1 MSLTKVTYSMI
12 QGEMINVLDYGADST
27 GAVDSTTNIRNAI
40 DAGINAGKAVYIPS
54 GTYKFDGYTCTKT
67 NAFTASIIGEEGNE
81 PVLIPSQAA
90 VDAGNYMFLFPDN
103 LYSQVTGITLAA
115 SAYAGDKTL
124 SLVSA
129 AGLSAGMVIQIST
142 NRLWYNGSRGTK
154 MCGEIHLINSVNLA
168 TNVVT
173 LDDFVRDSYETS
185 GVVLTIRAWNPCKVT
200 IKNLRLE
207 APYPATVVTS
217 NGIFIQ
223 QAHNALIEN
232 VKAKGFIQRCFT
244 DLLSVN
250 SVFRDIECLQNKD
263 MPTATIGYGVSCDGS
278 VGLLI
283 DGFKST
289 GQRRAF
295 DADNASDT
303 STTTAAVA
311 RDWTVTNFIVRGGG
325 AWFPATAEIS
335 YGIGMHGPS
344 EGGMISNGII
354 SDVSTAVNARGRSTT
369 VDGVNFE
376 GKIENCNFVYEEGAG
391 LTVRNCT
398 YDSFGYP
405 NKRADIEDVD
415 NTTGCNYFLRCGL
428 NGTNGKAIY
437 DIPIVVENN
446 LVKGCKNAFAFL
458 LPADADGLIQNIYI
472 RNNTV
477 EVIAGT
483 GNTFEFLLAG
493 ANPTTIVNGELA
505 WNDYKVLSGDSRWID
520 TSFVLGGRT
529 SGNKETRFGYNGSY
543 YVTIAD
549 DTVIQIPNVARTSDA
564 LVITVADR
572 STTSYM
578 FWLANASATI
588 NNIANTPVTVAA
600 NASGSTMTGT
610 TGSDG
615 VITFGVESGSLYVE
629 NRLGA
634 TKVLRIN
641 VQ

>member
-1 MSLTKVTYSMI
+1 MSLTKVSYSMI
-12 QGEMINVLDYGADST
+12 QGAYVNVLDYGADPT
-27 GAVDSTTNIRNAI
+27 GIADSTTNIRNAI
-40 DAGINAGKAVYIPS
+40 NAGIDSDRTIYIPS
-54 GTYKFDGYTCTKT
+54 GTYKFDGYTSTKT
-67 NAFTASIIGEEGNE
+67 NAFNVSIIGEEGNE
-81 PVLIPSQAA
+81 PVLIPSQTA
-90 VDAGNYMFLFPDN
+90 VNAGNYMFLFPNN

-154 MCGEIHLINSVNLA
+154 MCGEIHLINSVNLS

-200 IKNLRLE
+200 MKHLRLE

-250 SVFRDIECLQNKD
+250 SVYRDIECLQDKD
-263 MPTATIGYGVSCDGS
+263 MPVTSTGYGVSSDGS
-278 VGLLI
+278 LGTLI

-295 DADNASDT
+295 DADSASDT

-344 EGGMISNGII
+344 EGGVISNGII

-376 GKIENCNFVYEEGAG
+376 GKIEHCAFIYEEGAG

-428 NGTNGKAIY
+428 DGTVGRAIY
-437 DIPIVVENN
+437 DIPIVAENN
-446 LVKGCKNAFAFL
+446 LVKGCKNAFAL
-458 LPADADGLIQNIYI
+458 LIPAASDSLIQNVYI
-472 RNNTV
+472 RNNIV
-477 EVIAGT
+477 ESIAGS
-483 GNTFEFLLAG
+483 GNTFEFLQAG
-493 ANPTTIVNGELA
+493 ANPTIFVNGELT
-505 WNDYKVLSGDSRWID
+505 WNQYKVLSGDSRWID
-520 TSFVLGGRT
+520 TDFVLGGRT
-529 SGNKETRFGYNGSY
+529 TADKFTQFVYDDSY

-549 DTVIQIPNVARTSDA
+549 DQVIKIPKVARGGDRI
-564 LVITVADR
+564 VISVSPRNSIGYIFQIIEATATV
-572 STTSYM
+572 
-578 FWLANASATI
+578 NA
-588 NNIANTPVTVAA
+588 IAVTPVTVK
-600 NASGSTMTGT
+600 ASATGSTMTGT

-615 VITFGVESGSLYVE
+615 DITFGLTDADLYIE
-629 NRLGA
+629 NRLGS
-634 TKVLRIN
+634 TQVMRIN